1 MTKTLHLRRL
11 AAVAAALGALFLG
24 SACSSFFDVPN
35 TNQPNLEDLLQNP
48 TRTKLAGAATGL
60 FAGARTDIQG
70 LIWRVGS
77 LGREGINLS
86 GNNQPDYL
94 EPYFLS
100 SLVGSGF
107 GGALWGGRYTHIR
120 NINIYLA
127 ALAKV
132 GTGEVSDPEKAASRA
147 VANTLKALAFMYV
160 IETRDSLGA
169 PVDVDLPITAPLG
182 LFVNRDSVYRYITG
196 LLDSAQADLGRA
208 VATPFPF
215 PIPSGFGS
223 FNTPGTFVAVNR
235 ALAAKAQ
242 VLRATASGCGTPCY
256 TAALTALSGSF
267 ITNSSADFATGAY
280 FNFSAGSNDVTNDL
294 SDPLGSVNFY
304 AHPSE
309 IADAQLQI
317 GGAKDQRVLDKIAA
331 ATDTQLVGGISEIP
345 GTDKFTM
352 YFTGGVADQNHSIPI
367 IRDEELVLL
376 RAEANWFAGSK
387 VQALADIDSVRVKAG
402 KLAPTTLTIA
412 SPDADFVTELM
423 YDRRYSLMWE
433 QGTRWID
440 ARRFNRMGD
449 LPATPPTGGHIA
461 KVMPVPDFE
470 CAARGKPTSCTP
482 LFP

>member
-1 MTKTLHLRRL
+1 MTTTLHLRRL
-11 AAVAAALGALFLG
+11 AAVAAALGALLLG
-24 SACSSFFDVPN
+24 ACSSFFDVPN
-35 TNQPNLEDLLQNP
+35 TNQPNLEDLVQNP
-48 TRTKLAGAATGL
+48 DSAKLSKAATGL
-60 FAGARTDIQG
+60 FASARTDIQG
-70 LIWRVGS
+70 LIWRLGS

-107 GGALWGGRYTHIR
+107 GGALWTNRYTHIR

-132 GTGEVSDPEKAASRA
+132 STGKLSDPTKAASRA
-147 VANTLKALAFMYV
+147 VATTLKGLALMYV

-182 LFVNRDSVYRYITG
+182 PFVSRDSVYGYITG

-208 VATPFPF
+208 GTTAFPF
-215 PIPSGFGS
+215 PVPSGFGS
-223 FNTPGTFVAVNR
+223 FNTPTTFLEFNR

-242 VLRATASGCGTPCY
+242 VLRATASGCGMPCY
-256 TAALTALSGSF
+256 AAALTALSGSF

-280 FNFSAGSNDVTNDL
+280 FNFSAGPNDVTNDL

-309 IADAQLQI
+309 IADAQLQV
-317 GGAKDQRVLDKIAA
+317 GGAKDQRVLDKIVA
-331 ATDTQLVGGISEIP
+331 ATDTQTVGGISEIP
-345 GTDKFTM
+345 GTDKFTV

-376 RAEANWFAGSK
+376 RAEANWFGGSK
-387 VQALADIDSVRVKAG
+387 LQALADIDSVRVG
-402 KLAPTTLTIA
+402 SGNLPQTTLTIA
-412 SPDADFVTELM
+412 SPDAAFVTELL
-423 YDRRYSLMWE
+423 YNRRYSLMWE

-440 ARRFNRMGD
+440 ARRYNRMGD
-449 LPATPPTGGHIA
+449 IPATPPTGGHVA

-470 CAARGKPTSCTP
+470 CAARGLPVNCTP
-482 LFP
+482 